1 MQVGQYRPD
10 ILENRGISKTAFTV
24 VCDIYNT
31 TSWTGTQFN
40 PTFNLDL
47 KQVVRDVKLLERPYK
62 ITFSYRMQ
70 TGLAATSTLCS
81 VAAATPYPLYS
92 LHMDFKKGYS
102 IYHQA
107 KPQPYAGN
115 LECQLVLNAATPT
128 TCKLNASPTDN
139 TPFYIDSLL
148 GITQVQLATIINSS
162 GAIFNAADTAAVN
175 NVTKYII
182 YLYFEEC

>member
-10 ILENRGISKTAFTV
+10 ILVNRAVSKTVFTV

-31 TSWTGTQFN
+31 TSFSGTQFN
-40 PTFNLDL
+40 ATFNLDL

-62 ITFSYRMQ
+62 VSFSYRMA
-70 TGLAATSTLCS
+70 TGLAVTSGLCS

-128 TCKLNASPTDN
+128 TCRLIAAPTDN
-139 TPFYIDSLL
+139 PPMYLDNLL
-148 GITQVQLATIINSS
+148 GVNSVQLVTIINST
-162 GAIFNAADTAAVN
+162 GGVFNAADTATINA
-175 NVTKYII
+175 VTKYAV